1 MYKVYGRPFAGSLIG
16 EFLLTEAN
24 VDYQFIKIDY
34 ETSKKNE
41 FLKKSP
47 MGKIPVLECPD
58 GNVVF
63 ETTAI
68 VAHIVETNN
77 ILIPKISTPQ
87 RDLYNQSMSVMS
99 TSIYQNYHHQ
109 NHSYYYV
116 SEENYSD
123 LRNRAAERQITVY
136 NYIESILRPY
146 LCGDEITAADF
157 YLYMIA
163 SWDNDQK
170 NLLTNRPKLSALVKE
185 LSERPS
191 IKKVFSSHSKNN

>member
-58 GNVVF
+58 GNIIF

-77 ILIPKISTPQ
+77 ILIPKIGTTQ

-116 SEENYSD
+116 SEENYD
-123 LRNRAAERQITVY
+123 DFRKRAAERQITIY

-146 LCGDEITAADF
+146 LCGNEITAADF

-163 SWDNDQK
+163 IWDNDRK
-170 NLLTNRPKLSALVKE
+170 KLFTDRPKLLALVKE

-191 IKKVFSSHSKNN
+191 IKKVISSHSKNN

>member
-24 VDYQFIKIDY
+24 IDYQFIEIDY

-58 GNVVF
+58 GNIVF
-63 ETTAI
+63 ESTAI

-77 ILIPKISTPQ
+77 ILIPKVSTPQ

-116 SEENYSD
+116 SEENYD
-123 LRNRAAERQITVY
+123 DFRKRAAERQVTIY

-163 SWDNDQK
+163 TWDNDREK
-170 NLLTNRPKLSALVKE
+170 LFTDRPKLLALVKE

-191 IKKVFSSHSKNN
+191 IKKVISSHSKNN

>member
-58 GNVVF
+58 GNIIF

-68 VAHIVETNN
+68 VAHIVETKN
-77 ILIPKISTPQ
+77 ILIPKIGTPQ
-87 RDLYNQSMSVMS
+87 RDLYNQLMSVMS

-116 SEENYSD
+116 SEENYDD
-123 LRNRAAERQITVY
+123 LRNRAAERQIPIY
-136 NYIESILRPY
+136 DYIESILKPY

-163 SWDNDQK
+163 TWDNDRK
-170 NLLTNRPKLSALVKE
+170 KLFTNRPKLSNLIKE
-185 LSERPS
+185 LSDRPS
-191 IKKVFSSHSKNN
+191 IKKVISNHLKK

>member
-58 GNVVF
+58 GNIIF

-68 VAHIVETNN
+68 VAHIVETKN
-77 ILIPKISTPQ
+77 ILIPKIGTPQ
-87 RDLYNQSMSVMS
+87 RDLYNQLMSVMS

-116 SEENYSD
+116 SEENYDD
-123 LRNRAAERQITVY
+123 LRNRAAERQIPIY
-136 NYIESILRPY
+136 DYIESILKPY

-163 SWDNDQK
+163 TWDNDRK
-170 NLLTNRPKLSALVKE
+170 KLFTNRPKLSNLIKE
-185 LSERPS
+185 LSDRPS
-191 IKKVFSSHSKNN
+191 IKKVISNHSKK

>member
-16 EFLLTEAN
+16 EFLLNEAN

-58 GNVVF
+58 GNIVF

-68 VAHIVETNN
+68 VAHIVETRN
-77 ILIPKISTPQ
+77 ILIPKIRTPQ
-87 RDLYNQSMSVMS
+87 RDLYNQLMSVMS

-116 SEENYSD
+116 SEENYDD
-123 LRNRAAERQITVY
+123 LRNRAAERQIPIY
-136 NYIESILRPY
+136 DYIESILKPY

-163 SWDNDQK
+163 TWDNDRK
-170 NLLTNRPKLSALVKE
+170 KLFTNRPKLSNLIKE
-185 LSERPS
+185 LSDRPS
-191 IKKVFSSHSKNN
+191 IKKVISNHSKE